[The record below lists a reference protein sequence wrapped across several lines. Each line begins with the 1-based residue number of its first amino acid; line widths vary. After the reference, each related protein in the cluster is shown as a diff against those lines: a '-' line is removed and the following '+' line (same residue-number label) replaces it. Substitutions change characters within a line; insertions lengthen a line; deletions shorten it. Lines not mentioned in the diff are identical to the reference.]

1 MSKNYDIEFKLN
13 AIKLAKE
20 AKQQGISVSQ
30 TSRNL
35 GVSKSM
41 LHKWIKASEQE
52 SVIANAFP
60 GKGHMPAAE
69 EEIRRL
75 RKELEIT
82 RQERDILKK
91 AIAIFS
97 HPKP

>member
-1 MSKNYDIEFKLN
+1 MTKNYDLEFKLS

-20 AKQQGISVSQ
+20 AKQQGTSINQ

-41 LHKWIKASEQE
+41 LHKWIKASEQG
-52 SVIANAFP
+52 SVLANAFP
-60 GKGHMPAAE
+60 GKGHLPAAE

-75 RKELEIT
+75 RKELFIT

-91 AIAIFS
+91 AVAIFS
-97 HPKP
+97 S

>member
-1 MSKNYDIEFKLN
+1 MSKHYDLEFKLN
-13 AIKLAKE
+13 AIQLAKE

-41 LHKWIKASEQE
+41 LHKWIKASEPD
-52 SVIANAFP
+52 SVTTNAFP
-60 GKGHMPAAE
+60 GKGHLPAAE
-69 EEIRRL
+69 AEIRKL

-82 RQERDILKK
+82 RRERDILKK
-91 AIAIFS
+91 AVAIFS
-97 HPKP
+97 HPEK